1 MMTDHELVD
10 ALKRCEEDL
19 GVVLEELRARGAPD
33 DATAAQELDDA
44 REVVERWRRRLI
56 EGGWESRSV
65 AGYPPSTE
73 Q

>member
-44 REVVERWRRRLI
+44 SSTPFSRTVEL
-56 EGGWESRSV
+56 SLLLP
-65 AGYPPSTE
+65 A
-73 Q
+73 